1 MTRRRG
7 KGEGSIRQRTDGR
20 WEVRID
26 LGRGI
31 DGTRRR
37 KSSFAAT
44 QAEAIQLLRKLGG
57 AQDERTVDGSRAPR
71 VTGFTRPGPE
81 QLHVLV
87 QQQQPILRR
96 SMVIACAVKADAL
109 EPSTLREVVAEFLG
123 DITEAARTIGTILQ
137 QAAR

>member
-1 MTRRRG
+1 MKDRSGNAPTADGRS
-7 KGEGSIRQRTDGR
+7 GSISAAASMA
-20 WEVRID
+20 
-26 LGRGI
+26 
-31 DGTRRR
+31 TRRR

-57 AQDERTVDGSRAPR
+57 AEDERTVDGSRAPR

-109 EPSTLREVVAEFLG
+109 DPPTL
-123 DITEAARTIGTILQ
+123 TIGELLHF
-137 QAAR
+137 ARLL